1 MKTLRRPVDA
11 ALDSFAISI
20 PLLEAHEIPSMCPG
34 ATKASYYEQALK
46 YHPHVVTRFDHY
58 LCHD

>member
-1 MKTLRRPVDA
+1 MKTPGRPVDA

-20 PLLEAHEIPSMCPG
+20 PLLEAHEIRSMCPG
-34 ATKASYYEQALK
+34 ATKASYYKQALK